1 VRTRS
6 SIEGVVRPLISVL
19 LALVV
24 SSVIMMLTHYSPLIV
39 FSSLISG
46 AFGNLPNFGSTL
58 VDFIPLAV
66 MGVGLAFCFQSGLF
80 NIGAEGQY
88 WVGAFAATLVGVHF
102 ASLPLVIHVAFAL
115 LAGTV
120 AGAAVAAVPG
130 VLKAYRGAHEVITT
144 MMLSYAAI
152 EFGHYLV
159 ESGPLSQPGS
169 IPQSY
174 PFANSAS
181 LQPIIPTTQLSAAIF
196 VALAA
201 IVFGAW
207 LLYRTRLGLGI
218 QILGKNPKAARVAG
232 LSVPVLTILGL
243 SISGAFAGLAGGLQM
258 VGVTHQLFD
267 GFSDQFGFTA
277 IVVALLARNNPWA
290 VVPSAML
297 FAALYSG
304 AQAMQITA
312 GIPVELS
319 FVIQGLI
326 VFFVAADRLLD
337 AAVRGKWLQRP
348 QGPKPVKPALEAK
361 EVG

>member
-1 VRTRS
+1 MSRS
-6 SIEGVVRPLISVL
+6 VLQGLVRPVVSVV

-24 SSVIMMLTHYSPLIV
+24 SSFIMALTHYAPLPV

-66 MGVGLAFCFQSGLF
+66 MGVGLAICFQSGLF

-88 WVGAFAATLVGVHF
+88 WAGAFAATVVGVHF
-102 ASLPLVIHVAFAL
+102 GSLPLILHVTFTL
-115 LAGTV
+115 LAGIL
-120 AGAAVAAVPG
+120 AGAAVAALPG

-144 MMLSYAAI
+144 MMLSYASI

-159 ESGPLSQPGS
+159 ESGPLSQPGA

-181 LQPIIPTTQLSAAIF
+181 LQPIIATTQLSSAIF
-196 VALAA
+196 IALVA

-218 QILGKNPKAARVAG
+218 RILGKNPKAARVSG
-232 LSVPVLTILGL
+232 LSVAGLTVFGL
-243 SISGAFAGLAGGLQM
+243 TISGAFAGLAGGLQM
-258 VGVTHQLFD
+258 IGVTHQLFD

-290 VVPSAML
+290 VIPSAML
-297 FAALYSG
+297 FAGLDSG
-304 AQAMQITA
+304 AQAMQMTA

-319 FVIQGLI
+319 YVIQGLI

-337 AAVRGKWLQRP
+337 TAQLGRWLQRIR
-348 QGPKPVKPALEAK
+348 PARPATVDVK

>member
-1 VRTRS
+1 MSRPS
-6 SIEGVVRPLISVL
+6 FESFVRPLVSVV
-19 LALVV
+19 LALIV
-24 SSVIMMLTHYSPLIV
+24 SSVIMLLTHYSPLLV

-66 MGVGLAFCFQSGLF
+66 MGVGLALCFQAGLF

-102 ASLPLVIHVAFAL
+102 ASLPLVLHVTLAL
-115 LAGTV
+115 LAGIV
-120 AGAAVAAVPG
+120 AGAAFAAIPG
-130 VLKAYRGAHEVITT
+130 LLKAYRGAHEVITT

-159 ESGPLSQPGS
+159 ENGPLSAPGA

-181 LQPIIPTTQLSAAIF
+181 LQPIIATTQLSSTIF
-196 VALAA
+196 IALAA

-218 QILGKNPKAARVAG
+218 RILGKNPKATRVSGLSVAG
-232 LSVPVLTILGL
+232 LTVIGL

-258 VGVTHQLFD
+258 VGVTHQLLD

-290 VVPSAML
+290 VIPSALL
-297 FAALYSG
+297 FAGLDSG
-304 AQAMQITA
+304 AQAMQMTA

-319 FVIQGLI
+319 YVIQGLI

-337 AAVRGKWLQRP
+337 VAQRGRWLQRL
-348 QGPKPVKPALEAK
+348 VKPGRSAADVK

>member
-1 VRTRS
+1 MKS
-6 SIEGVVRPLISVL
+6 SFLGGLLRPLISVVLAL
-19 LALVV
+19 LA
-24 SSVIMMLTHYSPLIV
+24 SSVVMLLTHYSPLIV
-39 FSSLISG
+39 FGSLISG

-88 WVGAFAATLVGVHF
+88 WVGAFAATVVGVHF
-102 ASLPLVIHVAFAL
+102 AGLPLVLHVTLAL
-115 LAGTV
+115 LAGIV
-120 AGAAVAAVPG
+120 AGFVFAAIPG
-130 VLKAYRGAHEVITT
+130 LLKAYRGAHEVITT
-144 MMLSYAAI
+144 MMLSYATV

-159 ESGPLSQPGS
+159 ESGPLSQPGA

-174 PFANSAS
+174 PLALSAQ

-196 VALAA
+196 VAVLA

-218 QILGKNPKAARVAG
+218 RILGKNPKAARVSG
-232 LSVPVLTILGL
+232 LSVPLLTVLGL
-243 SISGAFAGLAGGLQM
+243 GISGAFAGLAGGLQM

-267 GFSDQFGFTA
+267 GFNDQFGFTA

-290 VVPSAML
+290 VVPSALL
-297 FAALYSG
+297 FAGLYSG
-304 AQAMQITA
+304 AQAMQMTA

-337 AAVRGKWLQRP
+337 IAARQGWLQRLR
-348 QGPKPVKPALEAK
+348 GAARPAADVK
-361 EVG
+361 EVV

>member
-1 VRTRS
+1 MSHSRV
-6 SIEGVVRPLISVL
+6 EGFVRPIVLVL
-19 LALVV
+19 LAFLV
-24 SSVIMMLTHYSPLIV
+24 SSLIMVATHYSPILV

-66 MGVGLAFCFQSGLF
+66 IGAGLALCFQAGLF
-80 NIGAEGQY
+80 NIGAEGQF
-88 WVGAFAATLVGVHF
+88 WMGAFAASIVAVRF
-102 ASLPLVIHVAFAL
+102 AAMPIVLHIALTL
-115 LAGTV
+115 LAGTLV
-120 AGAAVAAVPG
+120 GAVYALLPG
-130 VLKAYRGAHEVITT
+130 LLKAYRGAHEVITT
-144 MMLSYAAI
+144 MMMSYAAI

-159 ESGPLSQPGS
+159 ESGPLSMPGA
-169 IPQSY
+169 IPQGY
-174 PFANSAS
+174 PFAASAS
-181 LQPIIPTTQLSAAIF
+181 LQPIIATTQLSAAIF
-196 VALAA
+196 IGLGA
-201 IVFGAW
+201 IVAAAW

-218 QILGKNPKAARVAG
+218 QILGKNPKAARVSG
-232 LSVPVLTILGL
+232 LSVPVLTVLGL
-243 SISGAFAGLAGGLQM
+243 VISGAFAGLAGGLQM

-290 VVPSAML
+290 VIPSGLL
-297 FAALYSG
+297 FAALDSG
-304 AQAMQITA
+304 AQAMQMSA

-337 AAVRGKWLQRP
+337 VARRKNWLARLRGPR
-348 QGPKPVKPALEAK
+348 VPALGVK